1 MKRARQNLLHEK
13 IIISERHLLPLKT
26 NNYKRIKGYINIAFL
41 LFFTTF
47 LLINCSSENKVN
59 QPNFVFILADDL
71 GYSQIGCNG
80 SSYYKTPNIDQL
92 AEEGMRFTNAYAACP
107 VCSPTRASIMTG
119 KYPARLHLT
128 DFIAGNNKDN
138 YPLSQPNWQKYLPL
152 EEITFAEILKES
164 GYNTA
169 LFGKWHLSQ
178 DKMPPKSL
186 PFNPDKQG
194 FNESFVTYK
203 PSGSMIQPWQEAE
216 NDAHNVDTIT
226 TLALDFLVRNKSNP
240 FFLFVSH
247 NTIHDPLKE
256 KEETIQKY
264 KNLKESEEPEN
275 HPIVAAMIERLDN
288 SCGEIFNKLDEL
300 GLNENTIVIFFG
312 DNGGRDKH
320 AKQTPFRAGK
330 GWLYEGGIREPLI
343 VKWKNEIKAGTVS
356 EALISSVDFL
366 PTFLEVTGNTN
377 IPKNIDGKSFLP
389 VLKNNQIENH
399 NNVFWHYPHY
409 HGGSGMIPAGAVRSG
424 NFKLIEWYEP
434 KLLNSGN
441 CVELFDL
448 SKDQGETTNLSEQ
461 LPEKAAELKE
471 LLNNWR
477 IEVDAQMPT
486 INKNAALQ

>member
-1 MKRARQNLLHEK
+1 M
-13 IIISERHLLPLKT
+13 
-26 NNYKRIKGYINIAFL
+26 
-41 LFFTTF
+41 
-47 LLINCSSENKVN
+47 
-59 QPNFVFILADDL
+59 FILADDL

-80 SSYYKTPNIDQL
+80 TDYYQTPNIDKL
-92 AEEGMRFTNAYAACP
+92 ADEGMRFTNAYAACP

-128 DFIAGNNKDN
+128 DFIAGNNKTN
-138 YPLSQPNWQKYLPL
+138 YPLTQPDWQKHLPL

-178 DKMPPKSL
+178 EKMPPGSL

-194 FNESFVTYK
+194 FDESFVTYK
-203 PSGSMIQPWQEAE
+203 PSGNMIQLWQEAE

-226 TLALDFLVRNKSNP
+226 NLALDFLERNKSNP

-256 KEETIQKY
+256 KAETIQKY
-264 KNLKESEEPEN
+264 ANLKASDEPEN

-288 SCGEIFNKLDEL
+288 SCGEIFNKITEL
-300 GLNENTIVIFFG
+300 GLDENTVVIFFG

-343 VKWKNEIKAGTVS
+343 VKWKNEITASTVS

-366 PTFLEVTGNTN
+366 PTFIEIAGGNET
-377 IPKNIDGKSFLP
+377 PKNIDGKSFMP
-389 VLKNNQIENH
+389 VLKDNQVENH

-424 NFKLIEWYEP
+424 NYKLIEWYEP
-434 KLLNSGN
+434 KFLGNSTSI
-441 CVELFDL
+441 ELFDL
-448 SKDQGETTNLSEQ
+448 SKDQSETTNLSQQ

-471 LLNNWR
+471 ILNKWR
-477 IEVDAQMPT
+477 NDVDAQMPT
-486 INKNAALQ
+486 VNKNYNSK